1 LTPVRRYYHV
11 LVLDGVYTRREG
23 ELPIFHE
30 LPPPTDDDV
39 ASLVETI
46 ARRVQRL
53 LEERGLADPEAFT
66 AAYDELCEEEPALA
80 ALGAASSQGRQAIGP
95 NRGQPLPRLRGERRD
110 KPRARRKGRLCAEA
124 EGYNL
129 HGATWVNAHQRTRLQ
144 QLCTYIARPPL
155 SDDRLTLLDDG
166 HIALRLKKPFSDG
179 TTHFVFEPLEL
190 LAKLAALVPP
200 PHKNERLYYGVLA
213 GHHAWRQDVVP
224 ACRTPRGLGRTRR
237 GRRLPWDELIYRVFG
252 ADPLACE
259 CGGQFRAIS
268 EIHDPEV
275 AKVVLEALGLPSTP
289 LPIAPARPPPAPTE
303 EELAWAA

>member
-1 LTPVRRYYHV
+1 LNVHFHV
-11 LVLDGVYTRREG
+11 LVLDGVFTRREG
-23 ELPIFHE
+23 ELPVFHE
-30 LPPPTDDDV
+30 LSPPTDDDV

-53 LEERGLADPEAFT
+53 LEERGLADPEAYT
-66 AAYDELCEEEPALA
+66 AAYNELCEEQPALA
-80 ALGAASSQGRQAIGP
+80 AFGAASSQGRQAMGP
-95 NRGQPLPRLRGERRD
+95 NQGQPVPRLRGERRD
-110 KPRARRKGRLCAEA
+110 KPRARRKGRLCAET
-124 EGYNL
+124 EGFNL
-129 HGATWVNAHQRTRLQ
+129 HAATWINEHQRTPLER
-144 QLCTYIARPPL
+144 LCTYLSRPPL

-224 ACRTPRGLGRTRR
+224 ACRTPKGPGRTRR
-237 GRRLPWDELIYRVFG
+237 GRRLPWDQLVYRVFG
-252 ADPLACE
+252 ADALACE
-259 CGGQFRAIS
+259 CGGTFRAIA

-275 AKVVLEALGLPSTP
+275 AKVVLDALGLPSTP

-303 EELAWAA
+303 EDLAWAA